1 MAVRKVTSDSTG
13 AEPQPGVAKTK
24 TSTKG
29 SAKTST
35 AAKPE
40 TAGVTKPEKVSPAKA
55 KAPAMTSAKTSTV
68 AAAQSV
74 LTPIRVHYNVGEGN
88 RVAVRG
94 DIGPFRW
101 DRGIDAQNTAADIWE
116 FQLEQI
122 DAGQTFQIKPLIND
136 VTYSTGDNFVGIGGQ
151 ALDIYPAF

>member
-13 AEPQPGVAKTK
+13 AEPQPSVAKPK
-24 TSTKG
+24 TSTKASTKK
-29 SAKTST
+29 SAV
-35 AAKPE
+35 AKPE
-40 TAGVTKPEKVSPAKA
+40 EAGVTKPKKASPAKA
-55 KAPAMTSAKTSTV
+55 KAPAKSSAKTSSV

-94 DIGPFRW
+94 DTGPFRW
-101 DRGIDAQNTAADIWE
+101 DRGIDAENTAADIWE

-122 DAGQTFQIKPLIND
+122 GAGQTFQIKPLIND